1 MVFVQECQPR
11 LEELFWLTEEKKEER
26 FLALNLSHS
35 RQQYNSLNLI
45 HTCKYFRLFFKESKK
60 IGLEISIS
68 KKNFKY
74 AVDRNKIKRQI
85 KEIFNQNNLLHDR
98 GLFVVLVYKPF
109 GELKYCEASVEIV
122 KAVESLY
129 QKGI

>member
-1 MVFVQECQPR
+1 MFQPK
-11 LEELFWLTEEKKEER
+11 LPKHF
-26 FLALNLSHS
+26 
-35 RQQYNSLNLI
+35 
-45 HTCKYFRLFFKESKK
+45 HTSKNIRLFYLPSEPSA
-60 IGLEISIS
+60 LRISIA
-68 KKNFKY
+68 KKNFKL

-85 KEIFNQNNLLHDR
+85 KEIFKINNLITGT

-109 GELKYCEASVEIV
+109 GELKYHEASVEIV

>member
-1 MVFVQECQPR
+1 
-11 LEELFWLTEEKKEER
+11 LFQLKLPKH
-26 FLALNLSHS
+26 FHASKN
-35 RQQYNSLNLI
+35 I
-45 HTCKYFRLFFKESKK
+45 RLFYLSTEPSA
-60 IGLEISIS
+60 IRISIT
-68 KKNFKY
+68 KKNFKL

>member
-1 MVFVQECQPR
+1 MFQP
-11 LEELFWLTEEKKEER
+11 
-26 FLALNLSHS
+26 NLPKHF
-35 RQQYNSLNLI
+35 
-45 HTCKYFRLFFKESKK
+45 HTSKNIRLFYLP
-60 IGLEISIS
+60 LELPALRISVA
-68 KKNFKY
+68 KKNFKL

-85 KEIFNQNNLLHDR
+85 KEIFKINNLIADK

-109 GELKYCEASVEIV
+109 GELKYHEASVEIV

>member
-1 MVFVQECQPR
+1 MFQPK
-11 LEELFWLTEEKKEER
+11 LPKHF
-26 FLALNLSHS
+26 
-35 RQQYNSLNLI
+35 
-45 HTCKYFRLFFKESKK
+45 HTSKNIRLFYLPSEQSA
-60 IGLEISIS
+60 LRISIA
-68 KKNFKY
+68 KKNFKL

-85 KEIFNQNNLLHDR
+85 KEIFKINNLIAYK

-109 GELKYCEASVEIV
+109 GELKYHEASVEIV

>member
-1 MVFVQECQPR
+1 MFQP
-11 LEELFWLTEEKKEER
+11 
-26 FLALNLSHS
+26 
-35 RQQYNSLNLI
+35 SLPKHF
-45 HTCKYFRLFFKESKK
+45 HTSKNIRLFYLPSEPPA
-60 IGLEISIS
+60 LRISIA
-68 KKNFKY
+68 KKNFKL

-85 KEIFNQNNLLHDR
+85 KEIFKINNLITGK

-109 GELKYCEASVEIV
+109 GELKYHEASVEIV

>member
-1 MVFVQECQPR
+1 MALEQEWLQR
-11 LEELFWLTEEKKEER
+11 LEELYYPIEEKRAARLYQLRACFSPNCLNTSTHPKILG
-26 FLALNLSHS
+26 FFTYPQSPPAL
-35 RQQYNSLNLI
+35 R
-45 HTCKYFRLFFKESKK
+45 
-60 IGLEISIS
+60 ISIA
-68 KKNFKY
+68 KKNFKL

-85 KEIFNQNNLLHDR
+85 KEIFKTNNLIAGK

-109 GELKYCEASVEIV
+109 GELKYHEASVEIV

>member
-1 MVFVQECQPR
+1 MFQPK
-11 LEELFWLTEEKKEER
+11 LPKHF
-26 FLALNLSHS
+26 
-35 RQQYNSLNLI
+35 
-45 HTCKYFRLFFKESKK
+45 HTSKNIRLFYLPSEQSA
-60 IGLEISIS
+60 LRISIA
-68 KKNFKY
+68 KKNFKL

-85 KEIFNQNNLLHDR
+85 KEIFKINNLIADK

-109 GELKYCEASVEIV
+109 GELNYHEASVEIV

>member
-1 MVFVQECQPR
+1 MFQP
-11 LEELFWLTEEKKEER
+11 
-26 FLALNLSHS
+26 NLPKHF
-35 RQQYNSLNLI
+35 
-45 HTCKYFRLFFKESKK
+45 HTSKNIRLFYLPSEPPA
-60 IGLEISIS
+60 LRISIA
-68 KKNFKY
+68 KKNFKL

-85 KEIFNQNNLLHDR
+85 KEIFKINNLIADK

-109 GELKYCEASVEIV
+109 GELKYHEASVEIV